1 LTPGAVVHFV
11 NHQPLDDLYE
21 IEVAGRRVP
30 LGSEGLEGL
39 LGERLP
45 DDKATPGVHP

>member
-1 LTPGAVVHFV
+1 VS
-11 NHQPLDDLYE
+11 HQPLDDLFE
-21 IEVAGRRVP
+21 VEVAGRRVP

-45 DDKATPGVHP
+45 DEACGEPGA